1 MVVRS
6 RRANAAVVFFVV
18 SVLAACHGPSNAGT
32 GFAPDGSRSRYAG
45 NAAEPAA
52 TPTPP
57 GYACPVPRQ
66 KVPGDYL
73 LLQSLGTVSG
83 TTYKAGTGGLSY
95 WILMTFTKRVGP
107 TPSADPTRP
116 PNMKFL
122 FYWGSYVMKNRHAGC
137 FVLFTPLDGRPIFDT
152 KYNGAAAGAPKFRHR
167 SIPSTV
173 LQEGFISSL
182 VIEGLS
188 EKGGAGKVTLLTSD
202 RSFFTTGR
210 IRLIGREVIDEAQ
223 AADIMQEMPRVP

>member
-6 RRANAAVVFFVV
+6 RRANTAVAFFVV
-18 SVLAACHGPSNAGT
+18 SALVACHGVSNSGP
-32 GFAPDGSRSRYAG
+32 GLAPDGSQSRSVSLQV
-45 NAAEPAA
+45 EPAA

-57 GYACPVPRQ
+57 GYVCPVPRQ
-66 KVPGDYL
+66 KVPGNYL
-73 LLQSLGTVSG
+73 LLQSFGTVSG

-95 WILMTFTKRVGP
+95 WILMTFTKRDGP
-107 TPSADPTRP
+107 TPSPDPTKP
-116 PNMKFL
+116 PKMKFL

-137 FVLFTPLDGRPIFDT
+137 FVLFTPLDGKPIFDT
-152 KYNGAAAGAPKFRHR
+152 KYNGAAAGAPKFKHR

-182 VIEGLS
+182 VIEDLS
-188 EKGGAGKVTLLTSD
+188 KKGGAGKVTLLASD

-210 IRLIGREVIDEAQ
+210 IRLIGREVINEGQ
-223 AADIMQEMPRVP
+223 AADIMQDFPRAR